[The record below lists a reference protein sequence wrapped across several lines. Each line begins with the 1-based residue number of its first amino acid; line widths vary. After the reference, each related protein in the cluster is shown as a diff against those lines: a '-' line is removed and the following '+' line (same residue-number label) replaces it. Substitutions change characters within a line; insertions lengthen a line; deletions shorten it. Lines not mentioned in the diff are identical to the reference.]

1 MAEQAFALAKRNDDW
16 FDVSISRFHGR
27 NLN

>member
-16 FDVSISRFHGR
+16 FDVSSSRFLGR
-27 NLN
+27 ILN